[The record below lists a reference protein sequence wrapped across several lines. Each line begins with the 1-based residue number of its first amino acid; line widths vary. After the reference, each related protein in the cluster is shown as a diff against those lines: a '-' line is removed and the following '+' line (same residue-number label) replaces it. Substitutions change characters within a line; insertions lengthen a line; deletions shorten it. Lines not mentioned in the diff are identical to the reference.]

1 MAFVIKGGDGAIYD
15 LQTLLRSAQ
24 PEQGLSRDGIFGA
37 ETETALRAF
46 QERKGLPVS
55 GIADQETWEA
65 LKQEYFERE
74 VYRAP
79 AEPLLLILQPN
90 QLIRKGER
98 NLHLYL
104 IQGMFLALGQL
115 DADVPTVT
123 VNGTLD
129 TDTALALAWLQRLG
143 GLSETG
149 ELDKNTWRFL
159 AKQYRLM
166 TGDGTGKIPIRRR
179 GE

>member
-24 PEQGLSRDGIFGA
+24 PERGLSRDGIFGA
-37 ETETALRAF
+37 ETEAALRDF
-46 QERKGLPVS
+46 QQRMGLNVS

-65 LKQEYFERE
+65 LKKEYTERE
-74 VYRAP
+74 IFRAP
-79 AEPLLLILQPN
+79 AAPLLLILQPN

-115 DADVPTVT
+115 DAAVPTVT

-129 TDTALALAWLQRLG
+129 GDTALALAWLQRLG
-143 GLSETG
+143 GLPETG
-149 ELDKNTWRFL
+149 ELDKNTWRHL

-166 TGDGTGKIPIRRR
+166 AGDGTGKIPIRRR

>member
-1 MAFVIKGGDGAIYD
+1 MAFVIKGGDGSVYD
-15 LQTLLRSAQ
+15 LQTLLRSVL
-24 PEQGLSRDGIFGA
+24 PEQGISRDGIFGA
-37 ETETALRAF
+37 ETEQAVRAF
-46 QERKGLPVS
+46 QQKKGLKVS

-65 LKQEYFERE
+65 LKSEHVERE
-74 VYRAP
+74 IHRAP
-79 AEPLLLILQPN
+79 AEPLLIVLQPN
-90 QLIRKGER
+90 QQIRKGES

-104 IQGMFLALGQL
+104 IQGMLQALGQL

-123 VNGTLD
+123 VNGELD
-129 TDTALALAWLQRLG
+129 GDTALALAWLQRLG

-149 ELDKNTWRFL
+149 ELDKNTWRHL

>member
-1 MAFVIKGGDGAIYD
+1 MAFVIKGGDGSVYD
-15 LQTLLRSAQ
+15 LQTLLQSVL
-24 PEQGLSRDGIFGA
+24 PEQGISRDGIFGA
-37 ETETALRAF
+37 ETEQAVRAF
-46 QERKGLPVS
+46 QQKKGLKVS

-65 LKQEYFERE
+65 LKKEYMERE
-74 VYRAP
+74 IYRAP

-90 QLIRKGER
+90 QLIRKGES

-104 IQGMFLALGQL
+104 IQGMLQALGQL

-123 VNGTLD
+123 VNGELD
-129 TDTALALAWLQRLG
+129 GDTALALAWLQRLG

-149 ELDKNTWRFL
+149 ELDKNTWRHL